1 MPGRTPAP
9 GPKAEVCVVR
19 KVVSGL
25 LGAAMVTSVGVLLP
39 TVAQAVPPV
48 DQPPAASPG
57 EKGSPPIDDL
67 PNPLEEKRRA
77 LREQAL
83 SQVVSGETKAET
95 RNGSKV
101 VKVGHTHGGIGGKRG
116 GKDQYVELSRERTD
130 RIFVIL
136 AEFGNDRHPDF
147 PDVDSD
153 PDTPGPATWDG
164 PVHNAIPEPDRT
176 KDNSTIWQPDYSAEH
191 YRDLYFGT
199 GKNTESVKTYFE
211 SQSSGRYSVDG
222 EVTDWVK
229 VKYNEARYGREKCDA
244 HNCTNVWE
252 LVRDAANQWVA
263 DQLAAGRSLAEV
275 TADVKAFDQQDRYD
289 FDGDG
294 NFNEPDG
301 YIDHFQIVHAGG
313 DQADGDPQQGEDAIW
328 SHRWYAFA
336 TDQGATG
343 PTGNRLGGTQIG
355 NTGVWIGDYTIQP
368 ENGGLSVF
376 VHEYTHDLGLPDDYD
391 TSGKGDNNNEYWT
404 LMAQSRLSASGDEG
418 IGTRPG
424 DLGAWNKLQLGWLDY
439 TAVKAGERK
448 TVNLGPEEYNSK
460 KSQAVVVNL
469 PEKSVT
475 TELGQP
481 FAGSKQFFSGNADDL
496 NTTLSRDI
504 DLTGKTN
511 AALTLKARYAIE
523 ADYDY
528 LYFEASTDGGT
539 TWNRLNGTVNGEP
552 LPSDASQS
560 PALTGSSDGKWVD
573 IAIPLDAY
581 AGKAVTFRFHYITD
595 GGVSEGGFFADD
607 ITVTADG
614 AAVLTDG
621 AEGDTTWK
629 LDGWAIVGSSTTNPF
644 KHYYIAGNRSYVSY
658 DRYLKTG
665 PYNFGWLSTKPDW
678 VEHYN
683 YQTGLLVSYWDTS
696 QADNNT
702 NVHPGV
708 GRNLY
713 IDAHP
718 KPFNDGKGDPFRAR
732 IQVYDAPFSLRP
744 TDGML
749 LHVDGV
755 ASPVRPL
762 PPAPV
767 FNDKDKYFFEELP
780 NQGVKLPA
788 VGVKIGV
795 VSQSG
800 TSMTVKVS

>member
-1 MPGRTPAP
+1 
-9 GPKAEVCVVR
+9 VVR
-19 KVVSGL
+19 KVVAGL

-39 TVAQAVPPV
+39 TVAQAAPPV
-48 DQPPAASPG
+48 DLVPAASHG
-57 EKGSPPIDDL
+57 EKDSPPADDL

-83 SQVVSGETKAET
+83 SAVVSGEAKAET
-95 RNGSKV
+95 RNGSQV
-101 VKVGHTHGGIGGKRG
+101 VKVGRTPGGIGGKRG

-136 AEFGNDRHPDF
+136 AEFGDERHPDY
-147 PDVDSD
+147 PDIDSD
-153 PDTPGPATWDG
+153 PETAGPATWNG
-164 PVHNAIPEPDRT
+164 PAHNAIPEPDRT
-176 KDNSTIWQPDYSAEH
+176 KDNSTVWRSDYSADF
-191 YRDLYFGT
+191 YRNQYFGT
-199 GKNTESVKTYFE
+199 GKNVESVKTYFE

-229 VKYNEARYGREKCDA
+229 VKYNEARYGRDLCGA
-244 HNCTNVWE
+244 HNCTNVWQ
-252 LVRDAANQWVA
+252 LIRDAANQWVT
-263 DQLAAGRSLAEV
+263 DQLAQGRSLADV
-275 TADVKAFDQQDRYD
+275 TADLKSFDQYDRYD

-336 TDQGATG
+336 TEQGATG
-343 PTGNRLGGTQIG
+343 PSGNLLGGTQIG
-355 NTGVWIGDYTIQP
+355 DTGVWIGDYTIQP

-391 TSGKGDNNNEYWT
+391 TSGGGDNNNEYWT
-404 LMAQSRLSASGDEG
+404 LMAQSRLGAAGDEG

-424 DLGAWNKLQLGWLDY
+424 DLGAWNKLQLGWLNY
-439 TAVKAGERK
+439 TSVKAGDKK

-460 KSQAVVVNL
+460 KPQAVVVTL
-469 PEKSVT
+469 PPKEVT
-475 TELGQP
+475 TDLGAP
-481 FAGSKQFFSGNADDL
+481 FAGTKQFFSGNADDL
-496 NTTLSRDI
+496 NTSLTHDI
-504 DLTGKTN
+504 DLTGKTTG
-511 AALTLKARYAIE
+511 AVTLKGRYEIE

-528 LYFEASTDGGT
+528 LYFEASTDGGS
-539 TWNRLNGTVNGEP
+539 TWSKLGGTVNGAP
-552 LPSDASQS
+552 LPVDASNS
-560 PALTGSSDGKWVD
+560 PALTGSSGGAWTD

-581 AGKAVTFRFHYITD
+581 AGKAIKFRLHYITD
-595 GGVSEGGFFADD
+595 GGVSEGGFFGDD
-607 ITVTADG
+607 ITITTDG

-621 AEGDTTWK
+621 AEAATTWT
-629 LDGWAIVGSSTTNPF
+629 LDGWTIVGSSVTNDF
-644 KHYYIAGNRSYVSY
+644 EHFYIAGNRSYTSY

-665 PYNFGWLSTKPDW
+665 PYNFGWVSTRPDW

-702 NVHPGV
+702 NVHPGE

-713 IDAHP
+713 VDAHP
-718 KPFNDGKGDPFRAR
+718 KPFNNVNGVPFRAR
-732 IQVYDAPFSLRP
+732 IQVYDAPFSLTP

-762 PPAPV
+762 PGAPV
-767 FNDKDKYFFEELP
+767 FNDKAQYFFEELP

-795 VSQSG
+795 VDQNG